1 MKKRMHML
9 LVEDDPK
16 DIEFDDAVKE
26 IGMFWVLVNQPPPED
41 AWGR

>member
-1 MKKRMHML
+1 MKKRMRML

-16 DIEFDDAVKE
+16 DIEFVAAVKE
-26 IGMFWVLVNQPPPED
+26 TGMFRVLGNQPPPED